1 MSPTGD
7 RGTGGQG
14 PSGMELFGLAFLLA
28 AVFLVPLLLGL
39 AIDGVVHSTPIFLL
53 IGILLGVLGA
63 GVTIY
68 TRFKRY
74 L

>member
-1 MSPTGD
+1 MSPAGD

-14 PSGMELFGLAFLLA
+14 PSGIELFGLAFLLA

-39 AIDGVVHSTPIFLL
+39 AIDGMAHSTPIFLL
-53 IGILLGVLGA
+53 IGIAVGIIAA
-63 GVTIY
+63 GTTIY

>member
-1 MSPTGD
+1 MSPAGG

-28 AVFLVPLLLGL
+28 AVFLVPLVLGL
-39 AIDGVVHSTPIFLL
+39 VIDGVVHSSPIFLL
-53 IGILLGVLGA
+53 IGILVGVVAAGA
-63 GVTIY
+63 TIY

>member
-1 MSPTGD
+1 
-7 RGTGGQG
+7 
-14 PSGMELFGLAFLLA
+14 MELFGLAFLLA

-39 AIDGVVHSTPIFLL
+39 AIDGMAHSTPIFLL
-53 IGILLGVLGA
+53 IGIAIGIVGA
-63 GVTIY
+63 GATIY

>member
-14 PSGMELFGLAFLLA
+14 PSGIELFGLAFLLA

-53 IGILLGVLGA
+53 IGIVVGIVGA
-63 GVTIY
+63 GATIY

>member
-1 MSPTGD
+1 MSPAGD

-14 PSGMELFGLAFLLA
+14 PSGIELFGLAFLLA

-39 AIDGVVHSTPIFLL
+39 AIDGMAHSTPIFLL
-53 IGILLGVLGA
+53 IGIAVGIIAA
-63 GVTIY
+63 GMTIY

>member
-1 MSPTGD
+1 MSPAGD

-39 AIDGVVHSTPIFLL
+39 AIDGMAHSTPIFLL
-53 IGILLGVLGA
+53 IGIAVGIVGA
-63 GVTIY
+63 GATIY